1 MNKRILPSILLFSA
15 SGLLIYVA
23 GSIFLSPSRSGA
35 QNPPANT
42 EPGTTAAPVSPAKQT
57 TAPKKAP
64 NRNIPSATDR
74 PSLPPA
80 PRTVEDVVERFE
92 SIARKRYAAAC
103 RRAKIAWPPKRLML
117 LAFKREKRL
126 EVWAAGETGRYS
138 RLTVHEVLAA
148 SGGDGPKRQQGDEQV
163 PEGFYDLTEL
173 NPNSAFH
180 LSIRVDYPNREDI
193 GHSRISLQD
202 MGGDIYIHGNQL
214 SIGCLAMGDRTIEE
228 LFPLAA
234 LVPPGSRRIIIAPF
248 DFRRH
253 PNTAFPHEDTWVTK
267 MYGRIKTALREFPVE

>member
-1 MNKRILPSILLFSA
+1 MNRRMLPSVMLFSA
-15 SGLLIYVA
+15 TGLLTLVA
-23 GSIFLSPSRSGA
+23 ASIFLPANRSSQ
-35 QNPPANT
+35 QNPAVNTGPSGTEATTPAT
-42 EPGTTAAPVSPAKQT
+42 PSEKKTP
-57 TAPKKAP
+57 PKKADG
-64 NRNIPSATDR
+64 NTAAGNR

-92 SIARKRYAAAC
+92 SIARKRYATAC

-117 LAFKREKRL
+117 LAFKREKLL

-138 RLTVHEVLAA
+138 RLATHKVLAA
-148 SGGDGPKRQQGDEQV
+148 SGGDGPKRKQGDEQV

-180 LSIRVDYPNREDI
+180 LSIRVDYPNSEDI
-193 GHSRISLQD
+193 GNSRISLQD

-234 LVPPGSRRIIIAPF
+234 LVPRGSRRIIIAPF

-253 PNTAFPHEDTWVTK
+253 PNRALPREAAWVTK
-267 MYGRIKTALREFPVE
+267 LYGRIETALREFPVR